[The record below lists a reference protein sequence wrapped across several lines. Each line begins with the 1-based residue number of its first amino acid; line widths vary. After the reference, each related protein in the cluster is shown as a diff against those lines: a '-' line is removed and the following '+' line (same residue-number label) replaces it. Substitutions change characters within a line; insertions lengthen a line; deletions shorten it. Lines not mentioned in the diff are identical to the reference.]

1 MNALNNNEDTVLHIA
16 ARRINFELVTTLC
29 QGGVNVN
36 ALSHRLSALFFVVKQ
51 DQSAEQFACILQL
64 LCYGAKIFP
73 FALESDRSV
82 LLPDIHNKLKM
93 LQDGKR
99 TETYMSDEEEE
110 FMFNFGFALAI
121 KHPVVAF
128 KVYVVRA
135 RSARISIL
143 LLTSTRTSPS
153 EVFEHQHTRIL

>member
-1 MNALNNNEDTVLHIA
+1 MSGRSERKCSLYGSVLYS
-16 ARRINFELVTTLC
+16 
-29 QGGVNVN
+29 
-36 ALSHRLSALFFVVKQ
+36 LSKQ
-51 DQSAEQFACILQL
+51 SQSANSSLAYFNCFVMGLRSFHSHWNL
-64 LCYGAKIFP
+64 T
-73 FALESDRSV
+73 ESV
-82 LLPDIHNKLKM
+82 LPDIHNKLKM

-135 RSARISIL
+135 L
-143 LLTSTRTSPS
+143 NLVLT
-153 EVFEHQHTRIL
+153 